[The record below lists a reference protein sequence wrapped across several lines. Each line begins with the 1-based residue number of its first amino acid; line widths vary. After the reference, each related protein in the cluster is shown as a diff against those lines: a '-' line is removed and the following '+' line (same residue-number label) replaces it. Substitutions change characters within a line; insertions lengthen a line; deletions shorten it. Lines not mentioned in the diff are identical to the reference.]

1 MRQHRCA
8 GLKYKMCSFGWLWS
22 NLFWRSGLEIFYILI
37 ASQCT
42 FPANANRS
50 SNEFIYLLNDEH
62 ETCSNKVNCC
72 WWFLYGFGISPAS
85 GRFFSALSAAPTPS
99 RKLPQ
104 NKTICTLHRIE
115 IECVHRVIAVCVC
128 VAATALSLFCLLVRH
143 FGCVSPTIKM
153 SKYL

>member
-1 MRQHRCA
+1 
-8 GLKYKMCSFGWLWS
+8 MCSFGWLWS

-85 GRFFSALSAAPTPS
+85 GQFFSALSADPTPS

-128 VAATALSLFCLLVRH
+128 VAATALSLYCLLVRH